1 MAYRLVASD
10 LDGTLL
16 GVESKLSEEN
26 LAAIEELSR
35 RGVLF
40 VPSTGRCF
48 YEVPEALRQSSAV
61 RYYITSNGACTYDKV
76 TGATAL
82 FSIRAEKLREIL
94 AITEDYDVCYTAHR
108 NKEAY
113 FDHRLSE
120 EDMIYYTIEE
130 RYRKLLCENT
140 KHLEDIHDFLADDTT
155 EMIVPFFHDMD
166 ERRECLERLKGVDGI
181 SLTASIHYN
190 IEIISSEA
198 TKGNALLRLQNEL
211 GIKKEECLAIGD
223 SANDLTMFA
232 VSERTLATKDASPS
246 LKEKASDIICA
257 WDEHVVEYA
266 LTHYP
271 L

>member
-1 MAYRLVASD
+1 MAYKLVASD

-16 GVESKLSEEN
+16 GVDSKLSKEN
-26 LAAIEELSR
+26 LAAIEALSHH
-35 RGVLF
+35 GILF

-48 YEVPEALRQSSAV
+48 CEVPEVLRKSPAV
-61 RYYITSNGACTYDKV
+61 RYYVTSNGACTYDKV
-76 TGATAL
+76 TNTTAL
-82 FSIRAEKLREIL
+82 FSIGAKKLEEIL

-108 NKEAY
+108 DMDAY

-120 EDMIYYTIEE
+120 EDMMYYTIEE
-130 RYRKLLCENT
+130 RYRKLLREAT
-140 KHLEDIHDFLADDTT
+140 RHLPNIHDFLADDKT
-155 EMIVPFFHDMD
+155 EMIVPFFHNMN
-166 ERRECLERLKGVDGI
+166 ERAECLERLKRVDGI

-190 IEIISSEA
+190 IEIISSQA
-198 TKGNALLRLQNEL
+198 TKGNALLRLQDAL
-211 GIKKEECLAIGD
+211 GIRKDECLAIGD

-232 VSERTLATKDASPS
+232 AAGTTLATRDASPV
-246 LKEKASDIICA
+246 LKEQASEVICP